1 MFVKELVQCR
11 LCRQLSLTVFVVGI
25 AVATP
30 VLLFSAH
37 HLRDQQLESFDR
49 EAAARVAGLTGRP
62 TMAGILPEEGLVRLA
77 SEITAL
83 KSVVGGRIV
92 DGAGTV
98 LHEFGE
104 KISSNLIFRP
114 GSTASTGFLVGDE
127 RYEAVWPPERIG
139 GRWAMVARLDMTP
152 VNEAFFAFVER
163 AAAIAFIIVALAGA
177 VTWIAAGARGR
188 LIVLA
193 HGGAG
198 QDRRRMAD
206 RRGREAEDIASLAR
220 IPEESPSP
228 MVRVALDATVLYRN
242 GPAVQLM
249 DFWRI
254 DVGGR
259 LPSPWR
265 ETVIDAIHARQAMA
279 FELRCGDSVFA
290 LLFQPIVE
298 NGYVN
303 IYGHD
308 ITANKETEE
317 RAQHMTSHDALTGL
331 PNRSLFRDRL
341 EQTLRQA
348 RRARK
353 LAAVHLVD
361 FDHFKEINDSLGHTV
376 GDELLKTMAG
386 RIKDCVR
393 ESDTVA
399 RLGADE
405 FAIIQVDPT
414 DVDGVASMAQ
424 KVMGVIAPP
433 VAIGDH
439 TLHCSATVGLTVF
452 PDDSD
457 DPQEILRN
465 ADLALFHAKAEARGT
480 YRFFVAGMNETI
492 QRRRAIESD
501 LRMALERGE
510 FMLYYQPKL
519 NIVTNRITGMEALI
533 RWRHPEQGFLSPAE
547 FIPIAERS
555 RLIVPIGAWALA
567 EACRQVR
574 AWQDAR
580 LPGIKVAVNLSAVQ
594 FREKDLVQM
603 VEKTLVDTGLDSS
616 FLEIEITEGVAMN
629 NAVETIDVFDAL
641 AGLGVSLSID
651 DFGTGYS
658 SLSYLKNFPVQR
670 IKIDKAFVDDIG
682 TDKNPGAIAKAITTL
697 GHSFGMEITAE
708 GVETESQLEFLQ
720 SLGCDEIQGYFFS
733 RPLNAAE
740 CRTFIDDF
748 DQTQPA
754 VAAVARYAKQARPA

>member
-1 MFVKELVQCR
+1 MFVKELVRCR

-37 HLRDQQLESFDR
+37 HLRNQQLESFDR
-49 EAAARVAGLTGRP
+49 EVAARVAGLTARP
-62 TMAGILPEEGLVRLA
+62 MMAGTSPDEGPARLA
-77 SEITAL
+77 EEITASKL
-83 KSVVGGRIV
+83 VVGGRIV

-98 LHEFGE
+98 LREFGE
-104 KISSNLIFRP
+104 KISSDLIFRP
-114 GSTASTGFLVGDE
+114 GSVASAGLLLGDD
-127 RYEAVWPPERIG
+127 RYETVWPPERIG
-139 GRWAMVARLDMTP
+139 GRWAMVARLDVAP
-152 VNEAFFAFVER
+152 VNMAFFAFIER
-163 AAAIAFIIVALAGA
+163 AAAIAFIIVTLAA
-177 VTWIAAGARGR
+177 AAAWIAAGARGR

-193 HGGAG
+193 HGNGR
-198 QDRRRMAD
+198 DRRHATD
-206 RRGREAEDIASLAR
+206 RREREAEDIASLAR

-228 MVRVALDATVLYRN
+228 MIRVALDATVLYRN
-242 GPAVQLM
+242 SPAGQLM
-249 DFWRI
+249 NFWRI

-265 ETVIDAIHARQAMA
+265 ETVIDVIHARHAMA

-308 ITANKETEE
+308 ITDSKATEE

-331 PNRSLFRDRL
+331 PNRALFRDRL
-341 EQTLRQA
+341 EQVLRQA

-414 DVDGVASMAQ
+414 DADGVAAMAQ
-424 KVMGVIAPP
+424 KVMGVVAPP
-433 VAIGDH
+433 VVIGGH
-439 TLHCSATVGLTVF
+439 TLHCSATIGLTVF

-457 DPQEILRN
+457 DAQEILRN

-480 YRFFVAGMNETI
+480 YRFFVAAMNETI

-501 LRMALERGE
+501 LRMALEREE

-567 EACRQVR
+567 EACRQVK

-603 VEKTLVDTGLDSS
+603 VEKTLLETGLDSR

-629 NAVETIDVFDAL
+629 NAIETIDVFDAL

-708 GVETESQLEFLQ
+708 GVETESQLAFLQ

-733 RPLNAAE
+733 RPLNAKE
-740 CRTFIDDF
+740 CRRFIDDF

-754 VAAVARYAKQARPA
+754 VAAVARYAKRARPA

>member
-1 MFVKELVQCR
+1 MFVRELVRCR
-11 LCRQLSLTVFVVGI
+11 LCRQLSLTVFVVGM
-25 AVATP
+25 AVAAP
-30 VLLFSAH
+30 VLVYTAQN
-37 HLRDQQLESFDR
+37 LRGEQLQSFDR
-49 EAAARVAGLTGRP
+49 ETAARVAGIAGRAV
-62 TMAGILPEEGLVRLA
+62 MAGASETQGPARLA
-77 SEITAL
+77 GEVAAIKA
-83 KSVVGGRIV
+83 VVGGRIV
-92 DGAGTV
+92 DGTGAV

-104 KISSNLIFRP
+104 KTESGLTFRA
-114 GSTASTGFLVGDE
+114 GTAPAKGRIVADG
-127 RYEAVWPPERIG
+127 RYETVWAPDRINA
-139 GRWAMVARLDMTP
+139 RWAMVARLDAKP
-152 VNEAFFAFVER
+152 IDGAFFAFVER
-163 AAAIAFIIVALAGA
+163 AAAISFMVAALAA
-177 VTWIAAGARGR
+177 IAAWLVTTARGR

-193 HGGAG
+193 HGKEG
-198 QDRRRMAD
+198 RSAD
-206 RRGREAEDIASLAR
+206 KARSEEQDIASLAR

-242 GPAVQLM
+242 SPAVQLM

-265 ETVIDAIHARQAMA
+265 ETVIDTIHARQAMA

-308 ITANKETEE
+308 ITDSKATEE

-331 PNRSLFRDRL
+331 PNRALFRDRL

-414 DVDGVASMAQ
+414 DVDGVASLAQ

-439 TLHCSATVGLTVF
+439 TVHCSATVGLTVF

-480 YRFFVAGMNETI
+480 YRFFVATMNETI

-501 LRMALERGE
+501 LRMALEREE

-603 VEKTLVDTGLDSS
+603 VEKTLVDTGLDSR

-658 SLSYLKNFPVQR
+658 SLSYLKDFPVQR

-708 GVETESQLEFLQ
+708 GVETESQLDFLQ
-720 SLGCDEIQGYFFS
+720 SLDCDEIQGYFFS
-733 RPLNAAE
+733 RPLNAVE

-754 VAAVARYAKQARPA
+754 VAAVARYAKQFRPA